1 VLQGRPVRR
10 EANPLLSSPRG
21 YSGRTRSETREA
33 RKAGPPAAIDAVVKA
48 RVALVAICETRA
60 VPGRDLPLCS
70 RGYVEAP
77 FVALLSDSSQGADNR
92 GSRSMSSG
100 DEAARLAQA
109 AWTVEQAQGNEEVA

>member
-1 VLQGRPVRR
+1 MLSAEYVGSWMRAPPFLPRR
-10 EANPLLSSPRG
+10 EPRPTE
-21 YSGRTRSETREA
+21 RATRNA

-92 GSRSMSSG
+92 GSRGTGSG
-100 DEAARLAQA
+100 
-109 AWTVEQAQGNEEVA
+109 GP